1 MSKWMW
7 LVRIGLF
14 LLLVCCA
21 VPNSV
26 AADTL
31 PSYVTVSICGDAI
44 VNAGEVCD
52 AGIAGNTGDYG
63 SSTAERYCAP
73 GCFAFGPYCGDDI
86 LQARFE
92 EECDDGNNTS
102 GDLCTSA
109 CVEEVPAPQGSSG
122 SPQVGVIP
130 IIPGAPAGVIS
141 ALGETKVVLRGKAY
155 PNTTVNIVVDG
166 KLKGTARADANAD
179 FLFSASDIT
188 PGTAT
193 FGFWANDPEG
203 TQSLTTSMV
212 FEVVQSA
219 VTTVANIYF
228 PPTIKATPRQVRPGG
243 LLTLAGYATPSSS
256 VVTEIAPGADT
267 ILNVP
272 ADTSGKWVL
281 QVDTASINDGFH
293 TAKSFFELAGST
305 RSGYGKAVNFFVG
318 EGSPTETGSSDVNGD
333 GKVNLVDFSIFLL
346 AWGTDD
352 SRSDFNL
359 DGTVNLADF
368 SIMLFNWTG

>member
-1 MSKWMW
+1 MSSF
-7 LVRIGLF
+7 LRVLLIASTLASLF
-14 LLLVCCA
+14 ISGGVIR
-21 VPNSV
+21 
-26 AADTL
+26 ADTL
-31 PSYVTVSICGDAI
+31 PSYVTVSICGDSI

-52 AGIAGNTGDYG
+52 SGIAGNTGDYG

-86 LQARFE
+86 LQVRFE
-92 EECDDGNNTS
+92 EECDDGNNIS

-109 CVEEVPAPQGSSG
+109 CKEEVPTPQGGSG

-130 IIPGAPAGVIS
+130 FSPGVPAGTIS
-141 ALGETKVVLRGKAY
+141 AQGETKVVLRGKAY
-155 PNTTVNIVVDG
+155 PNTNVNVVVDG
-166 KLKGTARADANAD
+166 KLKGTVRADANAD
-179 FLFSASDIT
+179 FLYSASDIT

-193 FGFWANDPEG
+193 FGFWANDADG

-228 PPTIKATPRQVRPGG
+228 PPTIKVTPRQVTPGG
-243 LLTLAGYATPSSS
+243 LLTLAGYAVPSAQ
-256 VVTEIAPGADT
+256 VITEIAPGADT
-267 ILNVP
+267 ILSIP
-272 ADTSGKWVL
+272 ADTGGKWVL
-281 QVDTASINDGFH
+281 QVDTASIADGFH
-293 TAKSFFELAGST
+293 TAKSYFELGSAA

-318 EGSPTETGSSDVNGD
+318 VGSPTQTGSPDLNGD
-333 GKVNLVDFSIFLL
+333 GKVNLIDFSIFLIS
-346 AWGTDD
+346 WGTDD

-368 SIMLFNWTG
+368 SIMLFSWTG